1 MQGILLVEVIL
12 QRAIGVLPR
21 TKVVHSAADF
31 LRPAP
36 RGVCEQRE
44 VGIGRGWS
52 AARGPAGRM
61 QRSHAGLSSHVEARG
76 VEAGR
81 KFGLD
86 SPMEHNRCQTKTR
99 SDVSPYRGP

>member
-1 MQGILLVEVIL
+1 MQGILLVEVLL

-44 VGIGRGWS
+44 VGIGLGWFAWRG
-52 AARGPAGRM
+52 RAGRM
-61 QRSHAGLSSHVEARG
+61 EPSHAGLSFDVEAG
-76 VEAGR
+76 DVEAGR

-86 SPMEHNRCQTKTR
+86 SPMEDNGCQTKTR
-99 SDVSPYRGP
+99 NDVSPYRGP